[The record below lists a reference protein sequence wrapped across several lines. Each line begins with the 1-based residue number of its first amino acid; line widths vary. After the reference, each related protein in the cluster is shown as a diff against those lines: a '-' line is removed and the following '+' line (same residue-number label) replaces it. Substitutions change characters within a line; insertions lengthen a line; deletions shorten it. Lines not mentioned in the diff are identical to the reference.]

1 MMWFILIKTSLT
13 ISQVGSMAILWNLI
27 IPAVLSLFS
36 VCKLNVNNIYLI
48 LISLFSF
55 LLIKDLKCCLINV
68 LSLLFFE
75 KLQTKNFDLRKLK
88 FEKSLL

>member
-1 MMWFILIKTSLT
+1 
-13 ISQVGSMAILWNLI
+13 
-27 IPAVLSLFS
+27 
-36 VCKLNVNNIYLI
+36 
-48 LISLFSF
+48 LFSF
-55 LLIKDLKCCLINV
+55 LLIKDLKCCLINI